1 MMKSNLVPAMVGRCY
16 QRGSLA
22 EAPCRTEVLAGDR
35 TCGSG
40 DRVTSRP
47 YGPHMEVGTIVL
59 LFVWLVIAEIV
70 VTKLV
75 NDPE

>member
-1 MMKSNLVPAMVGRCY
+1 MPPRS
-16 QRGSLA
+16 
-22 EAPCRTEVLAGDR
+22 
-35 TCGSG
+35 
-40 DRVTSRP
+40 

>member
-1 MMKSNLVPAMVGRCY
+1 MLAARVP
-16 QRGSLA
+16 RGDVV
-22 EAPCRTEVLAGDR
+22 PDRGTGGDPDLWAR
-35 TCGSG
+35 GPV
-40 DRVTSRP
+40 RSRS

-70 VTKLV
+70 VTKLI